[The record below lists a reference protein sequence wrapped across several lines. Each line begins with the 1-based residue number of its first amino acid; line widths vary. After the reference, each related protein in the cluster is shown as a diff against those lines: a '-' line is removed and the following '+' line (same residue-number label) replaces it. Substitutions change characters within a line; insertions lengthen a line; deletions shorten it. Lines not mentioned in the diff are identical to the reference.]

1 MNNKY
6 QYRLLPGGNSDEF
19 PSIIS
24 FLLDRGVNLEESK
37 FPSSGIMF
45 RWPVEDTSL
54 MPSEEGEPYFG
65 DEESGYSIFNISDE
79 TAENW
84 VLEMGGG
91 PWQLTT
97 L

>member
-1 MNNKY
+1 
-6 QYRLLPGGNSDEF
+6 
-19 PSIIS
+19 
-24 FLLDRGVNLEESK
+24 
-37 FPSSGIMF
+37 
-45 RWPVEDTSL
+45 